1 MQRVCTK
8 WLMLLGVGLLACSSA
23 PQTPLVVGTVPW
35 VGTEP
40 LFLAREL
47 GLYSPREVHLAEYLS
62 TPQRL
67 QAFRNGVIDAVQL
80 TLDEVMSLDHLG
92 QQVRV
97 VLVMDASHGA
107 DCLVARPEV
116 KSVANLKGRRVVSED
131 MALPTYML
139 HRALEQAGLG
149 IEDVQ
154 RRFQNPA
161 EHEELYRRGEVDA
174 LVSYEPFCQRLR
186 AAGAHTLFDSA
197 RIPGEIIDVL
207 VVRGSY
213 LKAHPERVDA
223 LLRGWFAALEHFQS
237 SRDDAARRMGPRL
250 GLDGAGFLESMNG
263 VRHPSAREQHVLM
276 GGDTPPLRQTMDRL
290 GVLMVRQG
298 LLPSAP
304 DTQRLLDL
312 GPMSRIAPP

>member
-1 MQRVCTK
+1 MQRACTK
-8 WLMLLGVGLLACSSA
+8 WLLLLGVGLAACSSA
-23 PQTPLVVGTVPW
+23 PQPPLVVGSVQW

-47 GLYSPREVHLAEYLS
+47 GLYPAREVHLAEYLS

-116 KSVANLKGRRVVSED
+116 KTVADLKGRRVASED
-131 MALPTYML
+131 ITLPTYML
-139 HRALEQAGLG
+139 HRALEQVGLE

-154 RRFQNPA
+154 RRFHNPT
-161 EHEELYRRGEVDA
+161 EHEGLYQRGEVDA
-174 LVSYEPFCQRLR
+174 LLSYEPYCQRLK
-186 AAGAHTLFDSA
+186 AAGAHTLFTSA
-197 RIPGEIIDVL
+197 DIPGEIIDVL

-213 LKAHPERVDA
+213 LEANPGRVDA
-223 LLRGWFAALEHFQS
+223 LLRGWFKALEHFHT
-237 SRDDAARRMGPRL
+237 SRDEAARLMGPRL

-263 VRHPSAREQHVLM
+263 VRHPDAPEQHVLM
-276 GGDTPPLRQTMDRL
+276 GGDRPPLIETMDRL
-290 GVLMVRQG
+290 GALMVRQQQIPG
-298 LLPSAP
+298 AP
-304 DTQRLLDL
+304 DTRRLLDL
-312 GPMSRIAPP
+312 GPMLRIAPP